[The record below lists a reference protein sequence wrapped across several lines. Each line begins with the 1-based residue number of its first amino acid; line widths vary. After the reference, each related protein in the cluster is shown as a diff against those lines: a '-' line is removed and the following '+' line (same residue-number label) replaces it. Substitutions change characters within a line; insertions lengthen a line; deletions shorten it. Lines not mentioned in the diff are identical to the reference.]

1 MGLGTRV
8 NSKPGAA
15 HPGAPAPVQA
25 DLGVR
30 PIRQPGALSQSART
44 SRPAWL
50 GFDIPLVLVIISLI
64 VFGVL
69 MVYSASADFSF
80 RIYKDST
87 HVFLRQMRWLALGS
101 AILIFLTFMDYHW
114 LRKLAIPMMA
124 VTLLMLAWV
133 LIVQEER
140 YGAARSIYSGSIQPS
155 ELAKLAIIIYLSI
168 WLYNRRDQIREI
180 RLWILPLG
188 LILGAVGGLIL
199 LQPDLSAVITI
210 VILGSLMI
218 FLAGGGGK
226 QLFIVLG
233 LGAIVGLILVRSD
246 LFPTGP
252 DRLESYFA
260 GLKDPQ
266 LYSDHVRQ
274 SLEAFIRGRWFGV
287 GIGMSQTKLLGLP
300 FPHTDSVFA
309 VVGEELGVLGASS
322 LVILYVILVW
332 RGLVIARSAPDKLGA
347 LLASG
352 LSAWL
357 ATEALINM
365 AVMVGLLPFAGNAL
379 PFISAGGSSLIM
391 ALAAVG
397 IILNVSRLSSK
408 QKSGEEHSSHA
419 VVDLRRRD
427 RRRRVSRPVHPSG
440 SSSK

>member
-1 MGLGTRV
+1 
-8 NSKPGAA
+8 
-15 HPGAPAPVQA
+15 
-25 DLGVR
+25 
-30 PIRQPGALSQSART
+30 
-44 SRPAWL
+44 
-50 GFDIPLVLVIISLI
+50 
-64 VFGVL
+64 
-69 MVYSASADFSF
+69 
-80 RIYKDST
+80 
-87 HVFLRQMRWLALGS
+87 
-101 AILIFLTFMDYHW
+101 
-114 LRKLAIPMMA
+114 
-124 VTLLMLAWV
+124 
-133 LIVQEER
+133 
-140 YGAARSIYSGSIQPS
+140 
-155 ELAKLAIIIYLSI
+155 
-168 WLYNRRDQIREI
+168 
-180 RLWILPLG
+180 
-188 LILGAVGGLIL
+188 
-199 LQPDLSAVITI
+199 
-210 VILGSLMI
+210 MI